1 MSNPPTAATMTI
13 SSSALPVLVMVSGAE
28 QTRVPIMRTPFG
40 IGRKTDKDLVIA
52 DPRVSR
58 DHANIVMEQGD
69 FVLIDLG
76 SKHGTFV
83 NGNKIDRHRLQ
94 KNDRMEFGAGDK
106 VFVIFNPD
114 RADTNAAREFLSQI
128 SAMPATPSGAA
139 SDLEKLKLF
148 LEAARKLNTSGVVDE
163 VLVTLIDA
171 TLRITHAERGFVYLR
186 QDDASL
192 RLVAARS
199 AKGETLVDDK
209 NISHSI
215 VQDAVKGASE
225 FLITDTSKSSN
236 MAGRDSIVAFDLRTV
251 ICIPLRRTQFYEK
264 KGEDGTPG
272 STEIMGVLYLDSR
285 FASREI
291 TEVSNDILRAIAT
304 EAAALVE
311 NAKLVQTEAAAR
323 QMQQELAIAAS
334 IQQRLMTVT
343 IPDVPY
349 AGVRAKNLPCREIG
363 GDFYDAVLTD
373 HGLAI
378 ILADVCGKGVS
389 AAILGSIL
397 QGMVYSQLQAGASTL
412 VEIVAAANKFLCLK
426 SVGEKYATML
436 VALLRPDGTLEF
448 VNCGHVPPVLLQ
460 QGKPTRPSEGNLPV
474 GLLPIAQYE
483 SATYKLNAGDR
494 LIVVTDGV
502 TEAEDVTGEFFG
514 NERLESAAACDS
526 PFDQI
531 FRRVAE
537 FCGPVPF
544 NDDCTVLELTY
555 KG

>member
-1 MSNPPTAATMTI
+1 MTI
-13 SSSALPVLVMVSGAE
+13 SSSALPVLVMVSGTE
-28 QTRVPIMRTPFG
+28 QTRVPIMRMPFG

-58 DHANIVMEQGD
+58 DHAQIVLEAGE
-69 FVLIDLG
+69 FYLVDLG

-83 NGNKIDRHRLQ
+83 NGNRVDRHRLQ
-94 KNDRMEFGAGDK
+94 KNDRLEFGAGDK
-106 VFVIFNPD
+106 VFIIFNPD
-114 RADTNAAREFLSQI
+114 RPDTNAAREFLSQI
-128 SAMPATPSGAA
+128 SSMPTPGAGAA

-171 TLRITHAERGFVYLR
+171 TLRITHAERGFVFLR
-186 QDDASL
+186 QDDGAL
-192 RLVAARS
+192 RLAAART
-199 AKGETLVDDK
+199 AKGETLLDDK
-209 NISHSI
+209 TISHSI
-215 VQDAVKGASE
+215 VQDAVTAASE

-236 MAGRDSIVAFDLRTV
+236 VAARDSIVAYDLRTV
-251 ICIPLRRTQFYEK
+251 ICIPLRRTQFMEK
-264 KGEDGTPG
+264 AKSDAGEAA
-272 STEIMGVLYLDSR
+272 EIMGVLYLDSR

-291 TEVSNDILRAIAT
+291 SAVSNDILRAIAT

-311 NAKLVQTEAAAR
+311 NAKLVQAEAAAR
-323 QMQQELAIAAS
+323 QYQQELAIAAA
-334 IQQRLMTVT
+334 IQQRLMSVT

-349 AGVRAKNLPCREIG
+349 AAVRAKNLPCREIG
-363 GDFYDAVLTD
+363 GDFYDAVLTEQ
-373 HGLAI
+373 GLAV

-397 QGMVYSQLQAGASTL
+397 QGMIYSQLQAGHNTL
-412 VEIVAAANKFLCLK
+412 TEIVSAANKFLCLK
-426 SVGEKYATML
+426 SVGEKYATMV

-448 VNCGHVPPVLLQ
+448 VNCGHVPPVLLKE
-460 QGKPTRPSEGNLPV
+460 GRPVRPSEGNLPV
-474 GLLPIAQYE
+474 GLLPVATYE
-483 SATYKLNAGDR
+483 SATYQLQAGDR

-502 TEAEDVTGEFFG
+502 TEAEDVSGEFFG
-514 NERLESAAACDS
+514 NERLEAATAGAS

-531 FRRVAE
+531 FRCVTE
-537 FCGPVPF
+537 FCGPVPL

>member
-1 MSNPPTAATMTI
+1 
-13 SSSALPVLVMVSGAE
+13 VLES
-28 QTRVPIMRTPFG
+28 
-40 IGRKTDKDLVIA
+40 
-52 DPRVSR
+52 
-58 DHANIVMEQGD
+58 GD
-69 FVLIDLG
+69 FFLVDLG

-83 NGNKIDRHRLQ
+83 NGNRVDRHRLQ

-114 RADTNAAREFLSQI
+114 RPDTNAAREFLSQI
-128 SAMPATPSGAA
+128 SSMPAPGAGAA

-171 TLRITHAERGFVYLR
+171 TLRITHAERGFVFLR
-186 QDDASL
+186 QDDGTL
-192 RLVAARS
+192 RMAAART
-199 AKGETLVDDK
+199 ARGETLLDDST
-209 NISHSI
+209 ISHSI
-215 VQDAVKGASE
+215 VQEAVSSSTE
-225 FLITDTSKSSN
+225 FLFTDTSKSSN
-236 MAGRDSIVAFDLRTV
+236 IASRNSIVAYDLRTV
-251 ICIPLRRTQFYEK
+251 ICIPLRRTQFFDRK
-264 KGEDGTPG
+264 PGETVGG
-272 STEIMGVLYLDSR
+272 SSKSEILGVLYLDSR

-291 TEVSNDILRAIAT
+291 SAVSNDILRAIAT

-311 NAKLVQTEAAAR
+311 NAKLVQAEAAAR
-323 QMQQELAIAAS
+323 QYQQQLEIAAL

-349 AGVRAKNLPCREIG
+349 AEVRAKNMPCLEIG

-373 HGLAI
+373 QGLAVI
-378 ILADVCGKGVS
+378 VADVCGKGVS

-397 QGMVYSQLQAGASTL
+397 QGLIYSQLQAGHNTL
-412 VEIVAAANKFLCLK
+412 AEIVSAANKFLCLK
-426 SVGEKYATML
+426 SVGEKYATMV
-436 VALLRPDGTLEF
+436 VALLRPDGTLDF
-448 VNCGHVPPVLLQ
+448 VNCGHVPPVLLRE
-460 QGKPTRPSEGNLPV
+460 GKPVRPAEGNLPV

-483 SATYKLNAGDR
+483 SASYKMMAGDR

-502 TEAEDVTGEFFG
+502 TEAEDSTGEFFG
-514 NERLESAAACDS
+514 NERLEVATVGPE

-531 FRRVAE
+531 FRCVSE
-537 FCGPVPF
+537 FCGPVAL